1 MALQTLI
8 FNTKTKS
15 VVVYEG
21 EQHSKILYTFLD
33 VPTVKVLDTYYE
45 VMVKQ
50 ASEEGE
56 IRVPVGRF
64 PVSNTN
70 MLIQN

>member
-1 MALQTLI
+1 MTLQTLV

-33 VPTVKVLDTYYE
+33 VPTVKVLDAFYE
-45 VMVKQ
+45 VIVKV
-50 ASEEGE
+50 STEEGE
-56 IRVPVGRF
+56 SRLPVGRF
-64 PVSNTN
+64 PISNTN
-70 MLIQN
+70 MLIWN

>member
-21 EQHSKILYTFLD
+21 EHHSKILYTFQD

-45 VMVKQ
+45 VMIKV
-50 ASEEGE
+50 STEEGE
-56 IRVPVGRF
+56 SRLPVGRF
-64 PVSNTN
+64 PISNTN

>member
-33 VPTVKVLDTYYE
+33 VPTVKVLDAFYE
-45 VMVKQ
+45 VMVKVLT
-50 ASEEGE
+50 EEGE
-56 IRVPVGRF
+56 IRVPIGRF
-64 PVSNTN
+64 PISNTN
-70 MLIQN
+70 MLIHN

>member
-1 MALQTLI
+1 MQTLV

-21 EQHSKILYTFLD
+21 EQHSKILYTFKD

-45 VMVKQ
+45 VMIKLVT
-50 ASEEGE
+50 EEGDS
-56 IRVPVGRF
+56 RVPVGRF
-64 PVSNTN
+64 PISNTN

>member
-1 MALQTLI
+1 MQTLV

-21 EQHSKILYTFLD
+21 ELHSKILYTFQD

-64 PVSNTN
+64 PVSNTS

>member
-1 MALQTLI
+1 MQTLV
-8 FNTKTKS
+8 FNTKTNS

-21 EQHSKILYTFLD
+21 EHHSKILYTFQD

>member
-1 MALQTLI
+1 MTLQTLV

-21 EQHSKILYTFLD
+21 EHHSKILYTFQD

-56 IRVPVGRF
+56 IRVKKGEMECTGVCM
-64 PVSNTN
+64 VVCE
-70 MLIQN
+70 

>member
-1 MALQTLI
+1 MQTLV

-33 VPTVKVLDTYYE
+33 VPTVKVLDAYYE
-45 VMVKQ
+45 VMVKV
-50 ASEEGE
+50 STEEGE
-56 IRVPVGRF
+56 SRLPVGRF
-64 PVSNTN
+64 PIANSN